1 MHILR
6 LVVVPTLLATLVQP
20 ALATLPI
27 QPSLPVRPS
36 LPVQRASGPAPA
48 ANPAPPPGEATALS
62 STAGTPVTFQLTGGG
77 LNVNQP
83 VSADLGSAS
92 TSSPSLSGALGEVT
106 VNDQRG
112 ALMGSY
118 TATVVSTPFS
128 TGREVPYEIPAANV
142 SYSPPGSID
151 GSGTA
156 ERAVGAGGALDE
168 PRTAMSAT
176 GVVGNNTSA
185 WTPTVTVTLP
195 PDAVAGRY
203 QGTITHSV
211 A

>member
-1 MHILR
+1 MHPEPVLR
-6 LVVVPTLLATLVQP
+6 LIVVPTLLATLVGQ
-20 ALATLPI
+20 TL
-27 QPSLPVRPS
+27 S
-36 LPVQRASGPAPA
+36 
-48 ANPAPPPGEATALS
+48 ANPAPPPGPSTASGGAT

-83 VSADLGSAS
+83 LSADLGSAS
-92 TSSPSLSGALGEVT
+92 TASPSLSGALGEVT

-112 ALMGSY
+112 ALLGSY
-118 TATVVSTPFS
+118 TATVVATPFS
-128 TGREVPYEIPAANV
+128 TGLERPYEIPAGNV
-142 SYSPPGSID
+142 TYSVPPSI
-151 GSGTA
+151 GGTGTA
-156 ERAVGAGGALDE
+156 ERAAGPGGALDE

-203 QGTITHSV
+203 TGTITHSV